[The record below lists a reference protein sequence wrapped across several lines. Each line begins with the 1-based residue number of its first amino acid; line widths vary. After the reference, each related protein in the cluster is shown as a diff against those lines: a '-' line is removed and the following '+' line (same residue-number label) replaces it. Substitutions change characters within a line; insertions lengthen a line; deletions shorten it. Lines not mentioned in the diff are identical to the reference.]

1 MNDIGTVLLVAQ
13 GALTLAL
20 KVSMPVLAVGML
32 AGVLIGVFQTVTQLQ
47 DSTLSF
53 VPKLLATLA
62 SLAVFGPWML
72 HTLVK
77 YSVELLQQIPKVAG

>member
-32 AGVLIGVFQTVTQLQ
+32 AGILIGIFQTVTQLQ

-77 YSVELLQQIPKVAG
+77 YSTELLQQIPRAAG